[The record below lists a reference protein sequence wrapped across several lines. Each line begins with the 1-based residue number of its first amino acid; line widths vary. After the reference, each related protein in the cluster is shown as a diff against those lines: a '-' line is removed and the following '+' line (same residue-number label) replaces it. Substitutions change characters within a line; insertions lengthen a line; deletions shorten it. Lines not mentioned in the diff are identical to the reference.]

1 MGRSGPRGFS
11 GIWELE
17 TFCAWVPLSAF
28 QVLASPSRKKKKKEF
43 LSMLFRNYVLKLCYP
58 AFAAYCGDAFYYSD
72 FFQLVNLIFGSSCDT
87 GNYCMFAK
95 CSVMPVYSLK
105 LPLKNL
111 VFIKVI

>member
-1 MGRSGPRGFS
+1 
-11 GIWELE
+11 
-17 TFCAWVPLSAF
+17 
-28 QVLASPSRKKKKKEF
+28 
-43 LSMLFRNYVLKLCYP
+43 MLFRNYVLKLCYP